1 MAERRMFAKSV
12 IDSDAFLDMPLSA
25 QALYFHL
32 SMRADDDG
40 FVNSPRKIQRLIG
53 CGNDDLKLLIAKKF
67 IIPFDTGVVV
77 IKHWKIHNYIQK
89 DRYRPTVYQE
99 EKSLLST
106 KANKAYTLEKPVD
119 TPCIQNVSNMDA
131 QVRLG
136 KVSLEIGKSSL
147 ELEGGEDPEE
157 PAPPLPAPPP
167 AEVKVNCQEVV
178 DLYNKI
184 CVSLPRVQAIT
195 ADRQKAIAERVAKYG
210 LEKIVAAFQ
219 SAEASGFLKGN
230 NERNWRAGFD
240 WILQEEKLVK
250 ILEGDYVDLPKQYGR
265 QEPVP
270 QWTLTDL
277 EREAIQRMVAEG
289 FGDDEDAKTVGND
302 PELAERAEKLKQE
315 LSGSPAPE

>member
-106 KANKAYTLEKPVD
+106 KSNKAYTLEKPVD
-119 TPCIQNVSNMDA
+119 TPCIQDVSNMDA

-136 KVSLEIGKSSL
+136 KVSLELGKSSL
-147 ELEGGEDPEE
+147 EGGEEPEE

-167 AEVKVNCQEVV
+167 AEEKVNCQEVV

-184 CVSLPRVQAIT
+184 CTSLPAVRQIT
-195 ADRQKAIAERVAKYG
+195 ADREKVITERVQKYG
-210 LEKIVAAFQ
+210 LDKIVTVFQ
-219 SAEASGFLKGN
+219 NAEASSFLKGN
-230 NERNWRAGFD
+230 NDRSWLASFD
-240 WILQEEKLVK
+240 WIMEEDNMVK
-250 ILEGDYVDLPKQYGR
+250 TLEGNYADRPKRYGR
-265 QEPVP
+265 QELVP
-270 QWTLTDL
+270 EWTITDY
-277 EREAIQRMVAEG
+277 ERESIQRMMAEYLE
-289 FGDDEDAKTVGND
+289 DDSKTVGND

-315 LSGSPAPE
+315 LTGVVPE